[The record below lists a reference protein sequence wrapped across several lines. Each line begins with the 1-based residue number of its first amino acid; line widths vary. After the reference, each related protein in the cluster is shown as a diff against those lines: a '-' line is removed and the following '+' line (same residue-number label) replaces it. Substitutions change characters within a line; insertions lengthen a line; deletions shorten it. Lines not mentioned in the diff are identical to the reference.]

1 MPVFHVAARH
11 DGQLV
16 LVVAGAEARMVRVR
30 RGLVDDMSI
39 ASRKARDRRTFLRHD
54 IPVPARV
61 AARQAL
67 LENAVGEF
75 TTATIHRSLMMRGV

>member
-1 MPVFHVAARH
+1 
-11 DGQLV
+11 
-16 LVVAGAEARMVRVR
+16 MVRVR

-54 IPVPARV
+54 TPAPARD

-67 LENAVGEF
+67 LENAVDEP
-75 TTATIHRSLMMRGV
+75 TTITIHRFFTMGGV